1 MTQPVYSSRQFIF
14 ASYGVAFACGPL
26 GAWMTLRLGLGLPS
40 TACAPV
46 ALLTLLVIAPVVEEI
61 VFRLGL
67 QNWLAARSST
77 HIGGLSLANG
87 LGALA
92 FGSLHALHQGSAWML
107 LTAVPA
113 LVLGW
118 VFELSGR
125 RLTVPV
131 LLHAWYNLCITL
143 ASCT

>member
-1 MTQPVYSSRQFIF
+1 MTQPVYPARQLKL
-14 ASYGVAFACGPL
+14 ACYGVAFACGPL
-26 GAWMTLRLGLGLPS
+26 GAWLTLRLGLGLHGA
-40 TACAPV
+40 TCAAG

-61 VFRLGL
+61 VFRRGL
-67 QNWLAARSST
+67 QNWLAARFSA

-87 LGALA
+87 LVALT

-107 LTAVPA
+107 LTAAPA

-118 VFELSGR
+118 MFELSGR

-143 ASCT
+143 ASCP